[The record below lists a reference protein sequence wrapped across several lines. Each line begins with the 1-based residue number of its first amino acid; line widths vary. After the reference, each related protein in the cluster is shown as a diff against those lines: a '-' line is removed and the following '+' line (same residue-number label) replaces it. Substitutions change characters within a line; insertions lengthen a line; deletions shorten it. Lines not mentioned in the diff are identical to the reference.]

1 MYTTDEKRNM
11 DRKDEQRLPSYFLR
25 ITKERAMDSNRI
37 KDIDARHGTQNEN
50 GNGARDAAMRKTG
63 KEVQDLAGGSR
74 ENERGAHKNGRTR
87 EGARNGMRGGA
98 RPGAGRPRGDSRMI
112 SFRAPGALADELE
125 KVENRTEFIKKS
137 ISEALL
143 KKERV
148 LKNAET
154 EENLEQGGISVT
166 EIRRGWKTET
176 EGGIESGKKSEWA
189 EDIGRIGDVIPA
201 GKVAHVNIPF
211 FDIRV
216 VAGFPVP
223 LDNDEKS
230 QDIDLIRMLCPHP
243 EASYLIR
250 VNGDSMID
258 AGVLSGDI
266 VIVDKSNRNPS
277 PREIAMCELNG
288 EYTLKHFRME
298 DGQGWLVPA
307 NPDYPRIRISPEDDF
322 SVWGTVTFI
331 IHKPRD

>member
-1 MYTTDEKRNM
+1 MQHY
-11 DRKDEQRLPSYFLR
+11 
-25 ITKERAMDSNRI
+25 KERVMDSNRI
-37 KDIDARHGTQNEN
+37 KDIGTRHDTQDEN
-50 GNGARDAAMRKTG
+50 GKGARDAATQKTG
-63 KEVQDLAGGSR
+63 KDVQDLAGDGR
-74 ENERGAHKNGRTR
+74 ENERGARESGRTR
-87 EGARNGMRGGA
+87 RGATNGARGGEDIKESDRNGMRGGA
-98 RPGAGRPRGDSRMI
+98 RTGAGRPRGDSRMI
-112 SFRAPGALADELE
+112 SFRAPRALADRLDE
-125 KVENRTEFIKKS
+125 VENRTEFIKES
-137 ISEALL
+137 IAKALRE
-143 KKERV
+143 KEF
-148 LKNAET
+148 
-154 EENLEQGGISVT
+154 GI
-166 EIRRGWKTET
+166 
-176 EGGIESGKKSEWA
+176 GK
-189 EDIGRIGDVIPA
+189 IGDVVPA
-201 GKVAHVNIPF
+201 VKVEHVNIPF

-258 AGVLSGDI
+258 AGVFSGDI

>member
-1 MYTTDEKRNM
+1 MYTTDEAGIWTEKTS
-11 DRKDEQRLPSYFLR
+11 KDYQVIFLR

-37 KDIDARHGTQNEN
+37 KDIDARHGTQDEN
-50 GNGARDAAMRKTG
+50 GNGARGAAMRKMG

-137 ISEALL
+137 IAEALL

-148 LKNAET
+148 LKIAET

-166 EIRRGWKTET
+166 DIRRGWKTET
-176 EGGIESGKKSEWA
+176 GGEIESGKKSEWA

-201 GKVAHVNIPF
+201 GKVTHVNIPF